1 MHIPHKVME
10 LMTGFKSSFSY
21 SFRRFDGHGSL
32 IESLKSWLQREKGVS
47 ECPNKLDSTTAK
59 CTSQIHSSKVDE
71 VPLLFKINRTKMSNL
86 SFVMKNSFL
95 SGLK

>member
-1 MHIPHKVME
+1 MVM
-10 LMTGFKSSFSY
+10 
-21 SFRRFDGHGSL
+21 DHSL
-32 IESLKSWLQREKGVS
+32 KTEQSLKSWLQREKGVS
-47 ECPNKLDSTTAK
+47 ECPNELESTTAK

-71 VPLLFKINRTKMSNL
+71 VPLLIKINRTKMSNL